1 MTQAGTR
8 RKSNYDL
15 APRVRVPDPGAR
27 VWKGAAALDELLAA
41 ARTAAPA
48 QRTGP
53 AVVVIDCYP
62 GVDVAALVTAIGES
76 APHAAI
82 LDIEAAAGLD
92 SGELAALLADEL
104 TDDRVF
110 GRRTLRALDSF
121 YDAGRLADVRRTIAG
136 TGAGTE
142 LVIVGWGA
150 AAVAP
155 PGAVTVLADMP
166 RWEIQQRF
174 RRGGGNWRA
183 GNGDQPDLAKFK
195 RGYFVEWRVAD
206 EHKRALLGS
215 ADYLLDTTAGEAK
228 LITGDVLRLGLRQA
242 SRQPFRVVPFFDPG
256 PWGGTWMEETFGLPA
271 LDGKNYAWCF
281 DCVPE
286 ENSLLLEVAGES
298 FEIPSLDLV
307 LSHPRE
313 LLGQQVFARFG
324 AEFPIR
330 FDFLDTV
337 NGGNLSLQVHPLTD
351 YIQRR
356 FGMNY
361 TQDESYYMLDAAPDA
376 QVYLGLRDDVDPAQM
391 VRELGAAQ
399 RGEDGFAAEKFVNVF
414 PAKAHDHFL
423 IPAGTV
429 HASGRGGMV
438 LEISATPYIFTF
450 KLWDWGRLGLDG
462 LPRPIHLDHG
472 TRNIQ
477 WDRRH
482 AWAQDQ
488 AVNNVVELAR
498 GPGWVEERTG
508 LHELEFIETRR
519 HWFSAA
525 VDHDTRGTVNVLN
538 LVAGDEAVVESP
550 DGAFEPFT
558 VHYAETFIVPAGVGR
573 YRIRPTGT
581 DTLHATIKAS
591 VRGTETGTGAQ
602 LAN

>member
-1 MTQAGTR
+1 MIPTETKRA
-8 RKSNYDL
+8 SNYDL
-15 APRVRVPDPGAR
+15 APAVPVPGADAT
-27 VWKGAAALDELLAA
+27 VWKGAAAVAELLAA
-41 ARTAAPA
+41 ARRSVPNGQTRPAAVA
-48 QRTGP
+48 
-53 AVVVIDCYP
+53 IDCYP
-62 GVDVAALVTAIGES
+62 GVDVGALVADIAAS
-76 APHAAI
+76 HPHAAVVNV
-82 LDIEAAAGLD
+82 EAAAGLH
-92 SGELAALLADEL
+92 SHELTALLAAEL

-110 GRRTLRALDSF
+110 GVRTRRTLESF
-121 YDAGRLADVRRTIAG
+121 YDAGRLADVRRTVAG
-136 TGAGTE
+136 LGPGQD
-142 LVIVGWGA
+142 LVLVGWGA
-150 AAVAP
+150 STVAP
-155 PGAVTVLADMP
+155 PGAVMVLADMP

-183 GNGDQPDLAKFK
+183 GNGGEPDLAKFK

-206 EHKRALLGS
+206 EHKRGLIESL
-215 ADYLLDTTAGEAK
+215 DYLLDTTTGEWK
-228 LITGDVLRLGLRQA
+228 LITGDTLRRGLRQA
-242 SRQPFRVVPFFDPG
+242 TRQPFRVVPFFDPG
-256 PWGGTWMEETFGLPA
+256 PWGGTWMEDTFGLPP
-271 LDGKNYAWCF
+271 LENQNYAWCF

-286 ENSLLLEVAGES
+286 ENSLLLEVGGERI
-298 FEIPSLDLV
+298 EIPSQNLV
-307 LSHPRE
+307 LTHPRE

-356 FGMNY
+356 FGMGY
-361 TQDESYYMLDAAPDA
+361 TQDESYYMLAAEPGA
-376 QVYLGLRDDVDPAQM
+376 QVYLGLRDDADPEHM
-391 VRELGAAQ
+391 IRELHAAQ
-399 RGEDGFAAEKFVNVF
+399 RGEKGFAAEQFVNVF

-477 WDRRH
+477 WDRRL
-482 AWAQDQ
+482 AWAQTQ

-525 VDHDTRGTVNVLN
+525 VDHHTRGTVNVLN
-538 LVAGDEAVVESP
+538 LVSGDQAVVESP
-550 DGAFEPFT
+550 DGVFEPFT
-558 VHYAETFIVPAGVGR
+558 VHYAETFIVPARVGS
-573 YRIRPTGT
+573 YRIRPSGSSP
-581 DTLHATIKAS
+581 LCATIKAS
-591 VRGTETGTGAQ
+591 VRGTETEAWDT
-602 LAN
+602 